1 MLYNYDKQVAHYNE
15 YTKPIKCYKISTP
28 LFDKFMEYK
37 SAWFQQVNHEEYHY
51 LLHGLVDKR
60 AMYYFHD
67 TGKENGEYK
76 IVCNAGNSFYYI
88 KGLLLESH
96 APKTLID
103 EIDKLI
109 SSCNSK
115 SYDFIIEYCT
125 DDIIS
130 NKPRKPTTVL
140 AKEFLTKGI
149 QASFTKESFEQF
161 IVQHGDLSRVEPMR
175 VRTEYST
182 SVEKWNNCVYADIH
196 KAHASEWLKMF
207 AGTPRAVAVDKK
219 LKLYKFYKQQGN
231 AEKCQ
236 EIKDILNYAVGFFHK
251 TKKDKNG
258 IKMKGVADT
267 FLFDDV
273 DTFPLYN
280 RIVNNIY
287 AKGTDMMDKL
297 CGPDLSKCVYA
308 QTDGLIVHNPICEIT
323 DNPEVGEFGVEFRGT
338 VYTYHCE
345 GIPGHNTGY
354 TIYKYTDEQ
363 GRHVKGDLPN
373 VLKKEIDLEKGRVVI
388 YKKNYDEY
396 EYIHNNVLEIKE
408 VQIHENK

>member
-1 MLYNYDKQVAHYNE
+1 MLYNYAQQVAHYNE
-15 YTKPIKCYKISTP
+15 HTKPIKCYKISTT

-51 LLHGLVDKR
+51 LLHGLADKR
-60 AMYYFHD
+60 AMYYLHD

-96 APKTLID
+96 APKALID
-103 EIDKLI
+103 EMDKLI
-109 SSCNSK
+109 ISCNSK

-125 DDIIS
+125 DDVIN

-196 KAHASEWLKMF
+196 KAHASELLKMF
-207 AGTPRAVAVDKK
+207 AGTPMAAAVDKK

-258 IKMKGVADT
+258 IKIKGVADT

-297 CGPDLSKCVYA
+297 CGSDLSKCVYA
-308 QTDGLIVHNPICEIT
+308 QTDGLIVHNPICEIA

-345 GIPGHNTGY
+345 GIPGYNTGY
-354 TIYKYTDEQ
+354 TIYQYTDEQ

-396 EYIHNNVLEIKE
+396 EYIHSNVLEIKE
-408 VQIHENK
+408 VQLHENK